1 MTGRIQNNRVAI
13 ESYQA
18 RFWKALAEIIEAAKP
33 LIITAI
39 EEKMNDERERLQ
51 HRNPRGR

>member
-1 MTGRIQNNRVAI
+1 MSVSIDRDKEIHYRM
-13 ESYQA
+13 
-18 RFWKALAEIIEAAKP
+18 RFWESLVEIIEAAKP